1 MNQNTKLAKQVVD
14 QMDLQGAI
22 HMIWDK
28 IILEANKFRPYLD
41 YIADHESALKV
52 ARRNILI
59 LKQELNKDPMEVA
72 QNVIKF
78 LSTL

>member
-1 MNQNTKLAKQVVD
+1 MNQNTKLAKQVVG
-14 QMDLQGAI
+14 QMAFQGAR

-41 YIADHESALKV
+41 YIADQESALK
-52 ARRNILI
+52 ATRHNILI
-59 LKQELNKDPMEVA
+59 VKQELNKKPMEVA
-72 QNVIKF
+72 QNDINF